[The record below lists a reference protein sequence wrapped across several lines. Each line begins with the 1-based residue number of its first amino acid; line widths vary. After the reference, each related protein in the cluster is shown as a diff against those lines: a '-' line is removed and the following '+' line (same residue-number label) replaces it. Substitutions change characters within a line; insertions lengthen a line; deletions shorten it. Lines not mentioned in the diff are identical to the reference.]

1 MGDLVDDLEAEGSA
15 LSLRAARYIRI
26 KRQSEE
32 AMEREKRR
40 LAQLL
45 YNRPNDPQHCE
56 QHADKA

>member
-1 MGDLVDDLEAEGSA
+1 MADLVDDLEAEGSA

-32 AMEREKRR
+32 QMEREKRR

-45 YNRPNDPQHCE
+45 YNRPNDPQTKPE
-56 QHADKA
+56 